1 MPACPIKAV
10 VLAALKLWAHAHCP
24 LGDHCLTK
32 SVFVCLCITN
42 SDVGEK
48 KKRGS
53 LLTLPLFISGCRIQ
67 LQHAAQEHFSIS
79 FTTDP
84 TDGEEVCGCHFEKWI
99 NSSSSSF
106 AFPSDGLFVIPF
118 CPRTSVSCH
127 PGICYLLLLK
137 GKQLLVGPLELRGQR
152 ERRDKDVSLEHA
164 VGLRGAVFS
173 LRCA

>member
-10 VLAALKLWAHAHCP
+10 VLAALKLSAHAHCP

-48 KKRGS
+48 KKRGIW
-53 LLTLPLFISGCRIQ
+53 LTLPLFTSGCRIQ

-84 TDGEEVCGCHFEKWI
+84 TDGEEVYGCHFEKLI

-106 AFPSDGLFVIPF
+106 VFPSDGLFVIPF
-118 CPRTSVSCH
+118 CPRTSVSYH
-127 PGICYLLLLK
+127 SGICNLLLLK
-137 GKQLLVGPLELRGQR
+137 ENNFLFAHL
-152 ERRDKDVSLEHA
+152 S
-164 VGLRGAVFS
+164 
-173 LRCA
+173 CAANESGVTKTCH